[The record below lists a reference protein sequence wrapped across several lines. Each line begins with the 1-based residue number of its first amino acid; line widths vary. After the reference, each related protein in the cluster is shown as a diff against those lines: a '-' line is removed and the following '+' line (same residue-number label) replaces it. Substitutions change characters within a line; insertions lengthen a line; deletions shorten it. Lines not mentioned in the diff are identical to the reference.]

1 MKIQKLKVN
10 GFRSLKSIE
19 WSPGD
24 LNVII
29 GPNGSGKSNLLRSLE
44 LISAAAGGRL
54 REYIKRENGIDSILW
69 DGIANSIYIDLSTS
83 PIFLPIRRIEFNGN
97 FSLEYELELYSIY
110 TKQETYHTIEAL
122 TATQKA
128 HEKDKGAKYQLIKA
142 GEANDYVLFD
152 GFEEEVSGVTPS
164 AAGETILSDLKS
176 SIDLRHIISAYPQD
190 ISNWRF
196 YHHLRTDTDSP
207 IRQPV
212 ITRFDPSI
220 EPDGSNLISV
230 LHTLYTGNRD
240 FENNIDKAMKS
251 AFGNDFD
258 KLVFPPASDQ
268 KIQLRI
274 RWKSLKREVSSLD
287 ISDGTLRFLFLIT
300 ILANPQLP
308 SLVVI
313 DEPETG
319 LHPAM
324 LPIIADFAVDAST
337 RSQVIISTHSADFL
351 DAFHDITPTTT
362 VMECVNGET
371 VLKILKKNKL
381 KSWLE
386 DYTLGELF
394 RMRQL
399 EDMQ

>member
-1 MKIQKLKVN
+1 MKIQKLKVD

-19 WSPGD
+19 WAPGD

-44 LISAAAGGRL
+44 LISAAAGGKL
-54 REYIKRENGIDSILW
+54 VDFINREKGIESISW
-69 DGIANSIYIDLSTS
+69 DGSVRSVKVEISTGPITLSINHEFPSSYLLDYKLELIRTYDIYSHYIDETLIAYEQIKNEISTE
-83 PIFLPIRRIEFNGN
+83 PLYLIMENDIGERILFHGLDGE
-97 FSLEYELELYSIY
+97 I
-110 TKQETYHTIEAL
+110 
-122 TATQKA
+122 
-128 HEKDKGAKYQLIKA
+128 KGVI
-142 GEANDYVLFD
+142 
-152 GFEEEVSGVTPS
+152 SGVAS
-164 AAGETILSDLKS
+164 ETILSDFRS
-176 SIDLRHIISAYPQD
+176 SIRSAHRISDYPKEL
-190 ISNWRF
+190 SNWRF
-196 YHHLRTDTDSP
+196 YNYLRTDTEAP
-207 IRQPV
+207 IRQAV

-230 LHTLYTGNRD
+230 LHTLYSGNRD
-240 FENNIDKAMKS
+240 FENNIDKAMRS

-319 LHPAM
+319 LHPTM

-351 DAFHDITPTTT
+351 DAFHSVTPTTT

-371 VLKILKKNKL
+371 VLKILKKGKL
-381 KSWLE
+381 KSWLK
-386 DYTLGELF
+386 DYTLGELY

-399 EDMQ
+399 EDM